1 LRFSPPEK
9 QQKRHTVN
17 DHGTSRHGTDHRKP
31 LQNFCG
37 PALVPVSNRGVD
49 SIPPTVRTGDEL
61 PAGCEHAYYLR

>member
-1 LRFSPPEK
+1 ME
-9 QQKRHTVN
+9 
-17 DHGTSRHGTDHRKP
+17 TSRHGTDHRKP